1 MRLMALL
8 RGERAVHA
16 GPTRVEQEGGVM
28 TSEHIST
35 TGKGRHVAVRPESTV
50 EAPSTTFHYHDR
62 ERLASYRRT
71 APRPPAARA
80 GALITLLVGL
90 TVLYA
95 EWDFYPQ
102 TYQGQSDANWALGFM
117 MLSTAG
123 ALRILMGNPGR
134 HLASAAAILVSGVGF
149 LYRAVLVSQN
159 TTDLIV
165 YEATCGVLL
174 VTAALMA
181 LFSPELAPEPPPASD
196 AWG

>member
-1 MRLMALL
+1 MRSTLASN
-8 RGERAVHA
+8 AS
-16 GPTRVEQEGGVM
+16 EQEGGVM
-28 TSEHIST
+28 TSEHISRET
-35 TGKGRHVAVRPESTV
+35 EGRHVAPRPESTI
-50 EAPSTTFHYHDR
+50 EARSAAPHYHDR

-117 MLSTAG
+117 MLSPAG

-134 HLASAAAILVSGVGF
+134 H
-149 LYRAVLVSQN
+149 
-159 TTDLIV
+159 
-165 YEATCGVLL
+165 
-174 VTAALMA
+174 
-181 LFSPELAPEPPPASD
+181 
-196 AWG
+196 